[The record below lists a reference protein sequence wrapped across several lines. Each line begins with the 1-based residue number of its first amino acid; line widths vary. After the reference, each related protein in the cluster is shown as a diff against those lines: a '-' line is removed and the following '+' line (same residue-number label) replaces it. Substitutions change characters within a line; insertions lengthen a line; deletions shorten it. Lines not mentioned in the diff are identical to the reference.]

1 VSVVVAMAVASA
13 LTPMF
18 NEQFQSRVT
27 LNFFSDWRLMVFVP
41 FLLIFVTFVAGFY
54 PGLILSGY
62 QAAQALKGKLSQMK
76 AGGLNL
82 RRALIITQFSISQVL
97 IIVLIVVVY
106 QVHYSRTSDLGFDRD
121 AVVMVA
127 VGSNDEK
134 TKTLKAELERVPG
147 VEGVSLCFMPP
158 SSQSSWSTQVR
169 YDNRDEDENYS
180 VGSRIA
186 DENYVSLFGIE
197 LVAGRNIVPSDTV
210 REFLINEKFVEKLGV
225 TSEEVLGQKVR
236 IGGQWTAPIVGV
248 VKDFHDASFHQEI
261 KPVFIGAQ
269 LDMYSFY
276 AVKVNMTKWAETS
289 KEIESK
295 WSATYPDL
303 VYTSEF
309 LDVEIANF
317 YEVEENMTKLIQ
329 IFSFVAILVGC
340 MGLFGLVSFMA
351 IQRTKEIGI
360 RKVLGGSV
368 GHILWLFGKE
378 FSLLMVI
385 SFAVAGPAGWWLMN
399 TWLED
404 YEYAIDLEAWI
415 FIAAAGVTALIA
427 FTTVGYRSMK
437 AATANPVNSLRSE

>member
-1 VSVVVAMAVASA
+1 
-13 LTPMF
+13 
-18 NEQFQSRVT
+18 
-27 LNFFSDWRLMVFVP
+27 
-41 FLLIFVTFVAGFY
+41 
-54 PGLILSGY
+54 
-62 QAAQALKGKLSQMK
+62 
-76 AGGLNL
+76 
-82 RRALIITQFSISQVL
+82 VL

-121 AVVMVA
+121 AVVMIP
-127 VGSNDEK
+127 VGSSDEK
-134 TKTLKAELERVPG
+134 TKTLKSEIERIAG
-147 VEGVSLCFMPP
+147 VQEVSLCFMPP
-158 SSQSSWSTQVR
+158 SSQSSWSTSVR
-169 YDNRDEDENYS
+169 FESRDEDENYS
-180 VGSRIA
+180 VGSRVG

-210 REFLINEKFVEKLGV
+210 REFLINEKFVEKIGL
-225 TSEEVLGQKVR
+225 TPAEILGQKVR
-236 IGGQWTAPIVGV
+236 IGGNWTAPIVGV

-261 KPVFIGAQ
+261 KPIFIGAQ
-269 LDMYSFY
+269 LDMYNYY
-276 AVKVNMTKWAETS
+276 AVKVNMTTAPETL

-295 WSATYPDL
+295 WSSTYPDL
-303 VYTSEF
+303 IYSSEF
-309 LDVEIANF
+309 LDDQIAGF
-317 YEVEENMTKLIQ
+317 YEVEENMTKLVQ

-378 FSLLMVI
+378 FSLLIIV

-404 YEYAIDLEAWI
+404 YEYAVKLDAWI
-415 FIAAAGVTALIA
+415 FMAAAGVTALIA
-427 FTTVGYRSMK
+427 FATVGYRSMR